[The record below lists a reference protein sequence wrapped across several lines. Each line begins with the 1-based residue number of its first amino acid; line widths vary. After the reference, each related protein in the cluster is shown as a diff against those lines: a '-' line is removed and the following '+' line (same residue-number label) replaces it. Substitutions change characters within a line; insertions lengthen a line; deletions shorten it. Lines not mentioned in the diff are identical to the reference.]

1 MAAGMALVPRPVG
14 ENGNSLPALCTITTA
29 RAPALAAF
37 VTLMENE
44 QSPRCTKAIDP
55 ASAFGANAVQA
66 RPSFCNYAT
75 SRSGAFNAAISL
87 GPSPNSVLIGA
98 APGRITPA

>member
-1 MAAGMALVPRPVG
+1 MRRGSLNLRWGKVLTWGLVTLAGAG
-14 ENGNSLPALCTITTA
+14 
-29 RAPALAAF
+29 APALAAF
-37 VTLMENE
+37 VTLMENA
-44 QSPRCTKAIDP
+44 QLPRCTRAIDP

-66 RPSFCNYAT
+66 RPSFCNCAT
-75 SRSGAFNAAISL
+75 SRSGAFSAAKSL